1 MTILPGTGRGTGE
14 AGGGGVRQRL
24 RPEVSLARKLR
35 RRMTLPEVML
45 WQQLR
50 GSPGGVRFRRQ
61 HPIGCYVADFFC
73 ASARL
78 IIEVDGAVHSLE
90 ARPIRDF
97 ARDRFMNE
105 NGYRVMRIGAAD
117 IMRDVEAVAAS
128 IVSLAAA
135 PLHHSPS
142 ASGPPPRTGEE

>member
-1 MTILPGTGRGTGE
+1 MP
-14 AGGGGVRQRL
+14 

-35 RRMTLPEVML
+35 RMMTLPEVLL

-50 GSPGGVRFRRQ
+50 GELRGAPGGLRFRRQ
-61 HPIGCYVADFFC
+61 HPVGCYVADFYC
-73 ASARL
+73 SKARL
-78 IIEVDGAVHSLE
+78 IVEVDGAIHGVE
-90 ARPIRDF
+90 ARPIRDT
-97 ARDRFMNE
+97 ARDRYLNE

-117 IMRDVEAVAAS
+117 ILRDAEAVAAS

-142 ASGPPPRTGEE
+142 ASGPPPRTGED